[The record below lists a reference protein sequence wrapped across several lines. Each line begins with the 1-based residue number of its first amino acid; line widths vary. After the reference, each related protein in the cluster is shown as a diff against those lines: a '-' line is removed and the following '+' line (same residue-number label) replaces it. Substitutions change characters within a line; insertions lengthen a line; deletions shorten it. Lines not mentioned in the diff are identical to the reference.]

1 MDALIRGLPAPAG
14 FADLPP
20 RLAQWL
26 LTPQDRTQPSIFDDI
41 SPNGHIRTERLT
53 PMHPTVS
60 PPPTL
65 PTSRR
70 RTVAAL
76 VGAAMAAIIVTAFA
90 FTFLARAHVG
100 VGTGPSQRSA
110 STPVQTAPPLMPS
123 NELAAYLGSDGHLHE
138 VTLDGSHD
146 TTGPVLPSTAFIS
159 QGNNGW
165 VDAAASPDG
174 RQIAYVTSTNP
185 NGGEDITIVTVATGA
200 LRSVSLPVTNIFWSP
215 DGSRLAADDYQFF
228 ATGQAGGTGAIHLV
242 NPTTGA
248 VTAINATLG
257 GQPANV
263 YRVIGWLD
271 TGHLAVISS
280 PSSGT
285 ASLALPSGQK
295 TLSGLAAELN
305 GGPALQLDVL
315 DVSSGSLRHLVDLQS
330 PPDVFIS
337 PDGKLL
343 FVAPS
348 TWVSTGYVVDPATG
362 EFRDLPRISAT
373 FASMFV
379 NIDNAAFA
387 KGGNWASVMAWKPG
401 THIIALSLGA
411 SGPASEGQPTPGR
424 QAAGVWL
431 LDLDHDTA
439 TSVSRNTY
447 PVAWTVDGK
456 SLLMSSLP
464 PSSVMFGGLS
474 VGPTMTALSPVSS
487 KGTTTLLTRHMAVFF
502 GLVKTT

>member
-1 MDALIRGLPAPAG
+1 
-14 FADLPP
+14 
-20 RLAQWL
+20 
-26 LTPQDRTQPSIFDDI
+26 
-41 SPNGHIRTERLT
+41 
-53 PMHPTVS
+53 MHPTVS

-70 RTVAAL
+70 RSIAAL
-76 VGAAMAAIIVTAFA
+76 VGAAMAAVIVTAFA
-90 FTFLARAHVG
+90 FTFLARAHAG
-100 VGTGPSQRSA
+100 VGTGPTGPSQRTV
-110 STPVQTAPPLMPS
+110 STTVRATTLPTPGS
-123 NELAAYLGSDGHLHE
+123 EEAAYLGADGHLHE
-138 VTLDGSHD
+138 VTLDGAHD
-146 TTGPVLPSTAFIS
+146 TTGPLLPSTVFIS

-174 RQIAYVTSTNP
+174 RELAYVTSSNP
-185 NGGEDITIVTVATGA
+185 NGGDGIVIVTVATGT
-200 LRSVSLPVTNIFWSP
+200 LRSVSVPATNIFWSP

-228 ATGQAGGTGAIHLV
+228 ATGQAGGTGAIHLI

-248 VTAINATLG
+248 VTTINATLG

-263 YRVIGWLD
+263 YRIIGWLD
-271 TGHLAVISS
+271 AGHLAVISS

-285 ASLALPSGQK
+285 ASLTIPSGQK
-295 TLSGLAAELN
+295 TLSGTAAELN

-330 PPDVFIS
+330 PPDVFVS

-348 TWVSTGYVVDPATG
+348 SWVPTGYVVDPVTG
-362 EFRDLPRISAT
+362 QIRDLPRISAT
-373 FASMFV
+373 FAGAFV
-379 NIDNAAFA
+379 NIDNAAFG
-387 KGGNWASVMAWKPG
+387 KGGNWASVMAWEPG
-401 THIIALSLGA
+401 THTIALSLGA
-411 SGPASEGQPTPGR
+411 WGPGSEGTPNPGR

-487 KGTTTLLTRHMAVFF
+487 KGTTSLLTRHMAVFF